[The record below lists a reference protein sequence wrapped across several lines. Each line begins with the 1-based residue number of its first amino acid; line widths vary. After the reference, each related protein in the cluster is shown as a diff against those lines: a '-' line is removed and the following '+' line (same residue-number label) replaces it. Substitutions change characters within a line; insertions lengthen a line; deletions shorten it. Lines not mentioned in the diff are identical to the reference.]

1 MGGEVDMA
9 VGGEEGDQD
18 HQAAGH
24 QGRQAGS
31 IQPRD
36 WLLCSEPI
44 ALCHHGSERDPNRSS
59 DGTHVPIGLASVE
72 LRKRGSQKL
81 VISHDGFEQQTL
93 EERVKT
99 ALILGITGQDGAYLA
114 HLLLGKGYRV
124 VGSSRDA
131 QMANTSRL
139 ERLEIAGQVEVVS
152 LAPNDFRSV
161 LKVVSG
167 VKPDEIYNLAGQTS
181 VGLSFE
187 QPVECMESIAGG
199 TLNLLEVIRYLGAP
213 VRLFNAGS
221 SECFGD
227 TGREPANE
235 DTPFKPRSPY
245 AVAKATAFWQV
256 ANYREAYGLFACTGI
271 LANHESPLRPNR
283 FVTQK
288 IIQGVKAIA
297 EGKQEKLVLG
307 NLDIWRDWGWAPEY
321 VEAMYGMLQAE
332 ESQDY
337 VIASGMTHSLR
348 EFVDAAFEHAGL
360 EPQGRLEVNSGL
372 MRPTDLSYSAMDPGK
387 IERALGWKA
396 NLKLEAVVAR
406 MMESSI
412 P

>member
-1 MGGEVDMA
+1 MS
-9 VGGEEGDQD
+9 
-18 HQAAGH
+18 
-24 QGRQAGS
+24 R
-31 IQPRD
+31 
-36 WLLCSEPI
+36 
-44 ALCHHGSERDPNRSS
+44 
-59 DGTHVPIGLASVE
+59 
-72 LRKRGSQKL
+72 
-81 VISHDGFEQQTL
+81 
-93 EERVKT
+93 T
-99 ALILGITGQDGAYLA
+99 ALILGVTGQDGAYLS

-124 VGSSRDA
+124 VGTSRDA

-139 ERLEIAGQVEVVS
+139 ERLGVADALEIRS

-161 LKVVSG
+161 LKVVNG
-167 VKPDEIYNLAGQTS
+167 VEPDEIYNLAGQTS

-227 TGREPANE
+227 TGMEPANE

-271 LANHESPLRPNR
+271 LANHESPLRPER

-288 IIQGVKAIA
+288 IVQGVKAIA
-297 EGKQEKLVLG
+297 AGKQEKLQLG

-321 VEAMYGMLQAE
+321 VEAMHRMLQAE
-332 ESQDY
+332 KNQDY
-337 VIASGMTHSLR
+337 VIASGKSHSLR
-348 EFVDAAFEHAGL
+348 EFVDAALANAGL
-360 EPQGRLEVNSGL
+360 DPQDRLEANSSL
-372 MRPTDLSYSAMDPGK
+372 MRPTDLSYSAMDPSM
-387 IERALGWKA
+387 IERVLDWKA
-396 NLKLEAVVAR
+396 NLNLEAVVAK
-406 MMESSI
+406 MMEEAI
-412 P
+412 H

>member
-1 MGGEVDMA
+1 M
-9 VGGEEGDQD
+9 
-18 HQAAGH
+18 
-24 QGRQAGS
+24 
-31 IQPRD
+31 
-36 WLLCSEPI
+36 
-44 ALCHHGSERDPNRSS
+44 
-59 DGTHVPIGLASVE
+59 
-72 LRKRGSQKL
+72 
-81 VISHDGFEQQTL
+81 
-93 EERVKT
+93 KT

-114 HLLLGKGYRV
+114 HLLLDMGYRV

-139 ERLEIAGQVEVVS
+139 ERMGIAGEVEVVS

-167 VKPDEIYNLAGQTS
+167 VKPNEIYNLAGQTS

-297 EGKQEKLVLG
+297 AGNQEKLELG
-307 NLDIWRDWGWAPEY
+307 NLDIWRDWGWAPDY
-321 VEAMYGMLQAE
+321 VEAMYKMVQAE
-332 ESQDY
+332 HPQDY
-337 VIASGMTHSLR
+337 VIASGKSHSLR
-348 EFVDAAFEHAGL
+348 EFVDAAFAHAGL
-360 EPQGRLEVNSGL
+360 DPQDRLEVTSRL

-387 IERALGWKA
+387 INNVLSWRSSLELSDIVDRMFSDALH
-396 NLKLEAVVAR
+396 
-406 MMESSI
+406 
-412 P
+412 

>member
-1 MGGEVDMA
+1 MS
-9 VGGEEGDQD
+9 
-18 HQAAGH
+18 
-24 QGRQAGS
+24 R
-31 IQPRD
+31 
-36 WLLCSEPI
+36 
-44 ALCHHGSERDPNRSS
+44 
-59 DGTHVPIGLASVE
+59 
-72 LRKRGSQKL
+72 
-81 VISHDGFEQQTL
+81 
-93 EERVKT
+93 T
-99 ALILGITGQDGAYLA
+99 ALILGVTGQDGAYLS

-124 VGSSRDA
+124 VGTSRDA

-139 ERLEIAGQVEVVS
+139 ERLGVADALEIRS

-161 LKVVSG
+161 LKVVNG
-167 VKPDEIYNLAGQTS
+167 VEPDEIYNLAGQTS

-227 TGREPANE
+227 TGRTPANE
-235 DTPFKPRSPY
+235 DTPFRPRSPY

-321 VEAMYGMLQAE
+321 VEAMHRMLQAE
-332 ESQDY
+332 KNQDY
-337 VIASGMTHSLR
+337 VIASGKSHSLR
-348 EFVDAAFEHAGL
+348 EFVDAALANAGL
-360 EPQGRLEVNSGL
+360 DPQDRLEANSSL
-372 MRPTDLSYSAMDPGK
+372 MRPTDLSYSAMDPSM
-387 IERALGWKA
+387 IERVLDWKA
-396 NLKLEAVVAR
+396 NLNLEAVVAK
-406 MMESSI
+406 MMEEAI
-412 P
+412 H

>member
-1 MGGEVDMA
+1 
-9 VGGEEGDQD
+9 
-18 HQAAGH
+18 
-24 QGRQAGS
+24 
-31 IQPRD
+31 
-36 WLLCSEPI
+36 
-44 ALCHHGSERDPNRSS
+44 
-59 DGTHVPIGLASVE
+59 
-72 LRKRGSQKL
+72 
-81 VISHDGFEQQTL
+81 
-93 EERVKT
+93 
-99 ALILGITGQDGAYLA
+99 
-114 HLLLGKGYRV
+114 
-124 VGSSRDA
+124 
-131 QMANTSRL
+131 MANTSRL
-139 ERLEIAGQVEVVS
+139 ERLEVREKVEIVS

-288 IIQGVKAIA
+288 IIQGVKAIS

-307 NLDIWRDWGWAPEY
+307 NLDIWRDWGWAPDY
-321 VEAMYGMLQAE
+321 VEAMHRMLQAE
-332 ESQDY
+332 KPMDFL
-337 VIASGMTHSLR
+337 IASGKTNSLR
-348 EFVDAAFEHAGL
+348 ELVAAACRVAGFKAEERVEASDDL
-360 EPQGRLEVNSGL
+360 L
-372 MRPTDLSYSAMDPGK
+372 RPTDLTYSGMDPRL
-387 IERALGWKA
+387 IEYQLDWKSA
-396 NLKLEAVVAR
+396 HTLEQTVHK
-406 MMESSI
+406 MYNGI
-412 P
+412 LF